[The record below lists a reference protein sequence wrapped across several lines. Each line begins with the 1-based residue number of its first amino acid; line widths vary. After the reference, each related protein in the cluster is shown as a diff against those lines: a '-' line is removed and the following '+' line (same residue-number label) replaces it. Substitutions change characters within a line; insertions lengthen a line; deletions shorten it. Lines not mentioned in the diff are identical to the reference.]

1 MFGKILL
8 AVDFNDTIGAARV
21 AEYGGKLASMDGSE
35 LHVLTVLPKMG
46 MAVVGSAFGPDHVKS
61 METETKEN
69 LKIWAAATLP
79 ADLDPQV
86 HVTHGTIYDQ
96 IIRMA
101 DALKADAIVVGAHS
115 PELRDYLVGP
125 NAARVVRHANQSVL
139 VVR

>member
-1 MFGKILL
+1 MFKRILL
-8 AVDFNDTIGAARV
+8 AVDYNDVEGAAKV
-21 AEYGGKLASMDGSE
+21 ADYGGRLAALDGSE

-46 MAVVGSAFGPDHVKS
+46 MAVVGSAFGADHVRT
-61 METETKEN
+61 MEAETKAGLEA
-69 LKIWAAATLP
+69 WAARALP
-79 ADLDPQV
+79 AEVAPAV

-101 DALKADAIVVGAHS
+101 DALEADAIVVGAHS

-125 NAARVVRHANQSVL
+125 NAARVVRHASQSVL

>member
-1 MFGKILL
+1 MFRKILL
-8 AVDFNDTIGAARV
+8 AVDYNDTTGAAKL
-21 AEYGGKLASMDGSE
+21 AEYGGKLAKLEGAE

-46 MAVVGSAFGPDHVKS
+46 MAVVGSAFGPDHVRT
-61 METETKEN
+61 MEAETKAGMEA
-69 LKIWAAATLP
+69 WAASALP
-79 ADLDPQV
+79 AGLDPQV

-115 PELRDYLVGP
+115 PEFRDYLVGP
-125 NAARVVRHANQSVL
+125 NAARVVRHAKQSVL